1 MFVNAMSDAG
11 KSNNNAATAASGDE
25 EEASTPTTRTTPHT
39 NHNNNNASK
48 NKSKLKSAQN
58 SNEGSGGSGSI
69 DKLSPDQDIYINAA
83 DGLPTEHPT
92 LPREGDV
99 DTDTEEPEVDADS
112 FDDLPTSII
121 VTNIHSEVFASPELK
136 HAMEELFRTFC
147 ESATFQ
153 WLRSFRRLRVNYD
166 NAIAAANA
174 RIKLHQ
180 YEFNKK
186 TVITCYFAQPV
197 TPVNN
202 KNLQPPAPVKQFL
215 ISPPASPPAG
225 WEPREEGEPLVNH
238 DLLAALASL
247 TPGESHEL
255 HPQSEDQPAI
265 IVHTAMLPEGGVGVG
280 TGVAAIQPK
289 APIVQTKCPERA

>member
-1 MFVNAMSDAG
+1 MSASRANTPPSGSTDEAT
-11 KSNNNAATAASGDE
+11 SHNHNNSGE
-25 EEASTPTTRTTPHT
+25 T
-39 NHNNNNASK
+39 NHNHNL
-48 NKSKLKSAQN
+48 KLKSTQN
-58 SNEGSGGSGSI
+58 GDGSSSNE
-69 DKLSPDQDIYINAA
+69 KLSPDQDIYINQA
-83 DGLPTEHPT
+83 DGLPSQHPT
-92 LPREGDV
+92 LPDGDV
-99 DTDTEEPEVDADS
+99 DSESEKEAVDPDS

-121 VTNIHSEVFASPELK
+121 VTNIHSEVFTNPELK
-136 HAMEELFRTFC
+136 QQMEELFRTFC
-147 ESATFQ
+147 DSATFQ

-186 TVITCYFAQPV
+186 TTITCYFAQPV
-197 TPVNN
+197 TPVSN

-225 WEPREEGEPLVNH
+225 WEPREENEPLVNH

-255 HPQSEDQPAI
+255 HPQSEDQPGI
-265 IVHTAMLPEGGVGVG
+265 IVHTAMLPEGAVSAPTLAVG
-280 TGVAAIQPK
+280 AKPA
-289 APIVQTKCPERA
+289 IVQTKCPERA

>member
-1 MFVNAMSDAG
+1 MSDAG
-11 KSNNNAATAASGDE
+11 KSNNNAANSGSAAGEAGDM
-25 EEASTPTTRTTPHT
+25 ASSPTPTPTTTAPRS
-39 NHNNNNASK
+39 NHNNNNS
-48 NKSKLKSAQN
+48 SKLKSTQN
-58 SNEGSGGSGSI
+58 SSGGSGSI

-83 DGLPTEHPT
+83 DGLPSQHPT
-92 LPREGDV
+92 LPPEGDV
-99 DTDTEEPEVDADS
+99 DSETEPEVDADS

-121 VTNIHSEVFASPELK
+121 VTNIHSEVFANPELK
-136 HAMEELFRTFC
+136 HAMEELFRTFS

-225 WEPREEGEPLVNH
+225 WEPREEAEPLVNH

-265 IVHTAMLPEGGVGVG
+265 IVHTAMLPEGAVAGGVS
-280 TGVAAIQPK
+280 ALQPK

>member
-1 MFVNAMSDAG
+1 MSSSSINMQANED
-11 KSNNNAATAASGDE
+11 SL
-25 EEASTPTTRTTPHT
+25 TTSENK
-39 NHNNNNASK
+39 NHSK
-48 NKSKLKSAQN
+48 VSSAQN
-58 SNEGSGGSGSI
+58 SNSESI
-69 DKLSPDQDIYINAA
+69 DKVSPDQDIYINPA
-83 DGLPTEHPT
+83 DGLPSQHPT
-92 LPREGDV
+92 LADGKSGSNS
-99 DTDTEEPEVDADS
+99 EPEIDPDS

-121 VTNIHSEVFASPELK
+121 VTNIHSEVFSDSQLK
-136 HAMEELFRTFC
+136 HQMEDLFRVF
-147 ESATFQ
+147 SDKATFQ

-197 TPVNN
+197 TPVSN

-225 WEPREEGEPLVNH
+225 WEPREENEPLVNH

-255 HPQSEDQPAI
+255 HPQTEDQPAI
-265 IVHTAMLPEGGVGVG
+265 VVHTAKLSESSDILN
-280 TGVAAIQPK
+280 TGSKIQ
-289 APIVQTKCPERA
+289 IVPTKCPERA

>member
-1 MFVNAMSDAG
+1 MSDAA
-11 KSNNNAATAASGDE
+11 KSNNNASAASAAGEAGESGDSP
-25 EEASTPTTRTTPHT
+25 APTTPRG
-39 NHNNNNASK
+39 NHNNNNSSK
-48 NKSKLKSAQN
+48 SSNKLKSTQN
-58 SNEGSGGSGSI
+58 SSGGGSI

-83 DGLPTEHPT
+83 DGLPNQHPS
-92 LPREGDV
+92 LPPEGDV
-99 DTDTEEPEVDADS
+99 ESDTEPEVDPDS

-121 VTNIHSEVFASPELK
+121 VTNIHSEVFADPELK
-136 HAMEELFRTFC
+136 LAMEELFRTFSD
-147 ESATFQ
+147 SATFQ

-265 IVHTAMLPEGGVGVG
+265 IVHTAMVPEGGA
-280 TGVAAIQPK
+280 VAGAPTIQAK

>member
-1 MFVNAMSDAG
+1 M
-11 KSNNNAATAASGDE
+11 T
-25 EEASTPTTRTTPHT
+25 STPPK
-39 NHNNNNASK
+39 NNC
-48 NKSKLKSAQN
+48 KLKSTQN
-58 SNEGSGGSGSI
+58 SSGSTSI
-69 DKLSPDQDIYINAA
+69 DKLSPDQDVFINPT
-83 DGLPTEHPT
+83 DGLPSQHPT
-92 LPREGDV
+92 LPDGEV
-99 DTDTEEPEVDADS
+99 DSEPEVDPDS

-121 VTNIHSEVFASPELK
+121 VTNIHSEVFASPQLK
-136 HAMEELFRTFC
+136 QEMEDLFRTFC

-197 TPVNN
+197 TPVSN

-225 WEPREEGEPLVNH
+225 WEPREENEPLVNH

-265 IVHTAMLPEGGVGVG
+265 IVHTAMLPETNADGGVRPKM
-280 TGVAAIQPK
+280 AI
-289 APIVQTKCPERA
+289 IQTKRPERA

>member
-1 MFVNAMSDAG
+1 MSDAA
-11 KSNNNAATAASGDE
+11 KSNNNASVDAPDPATPNAPAGGAEESSAA
-25 EEASTPTTRTTPHT
+25 TPTTPRG
-39 NHNNNNASK
+39 NHNNNISSNGKSK
-48 NKSKLKSAQN
+48 NKLKSTQN
-58 SNEGSGGSGSI
+58 SSGGGSI
-69 DKLSPDQDIYINAA
+69 DKLSPDQDIFINAA
-83 DGLPTEHPT
+83 DGLPNQHPT
-92 LPREGDV
+92 LPKEGDV
-99 DTDTEEPEVDADS
+99 DSDTEPEVDADS

-121 VTNIHSEVFASPELK
+121 VTNIHSEVFANPELK
-136 HAMEELFRTFC
+136 HSMEELFRTFS

-265 IVHTAMLPEGGVGVG
+265 IVHTAMLAEAGPGLQV
-280 TGVAAIQPK
+280 K

>member
-1 MFVNAMSDAG
+1 MDSD
-11 KSNNNAATAASGDE
+11 T
-25 EEASTPTTRTTPHT
+25 
-39 NHNNNNASK
+39 
-48 NKSKLKSAQN
+48 
-58 SNEGSGGSGSI
+58 
-69 DKLSPDQDIYINAA
+69 
-83 DGLPTEHPT
+83 
-92 LPREGDV
+92 
-99 DTDTEEPEVDADS
+99 EPEVDADS

-121 VTNIHSEVFASPELK
+121 VTNIHSEVFANPELK
-136 HAMEELFRTFC
+136 HAMEELFRTFS

-197 TPVNN
+197 TPVSN

-265 IVHTAMLPEGGVGVG
+265 IVHTAMLPEGPGGPG
-280 TGVAAIQPK
+280 LIPTK

>member
-1 MFVNAMSDAG
+1 MS
-11 KSNNNAATAASGDE
+11 
-25 EEASTPTTRTTPHT
+25 STST
-39 NHNNNNASK
+39 NMQTSDDSVTASK
-48 NKSKLKSAQN
+48 NANDSKVNSAQN
-58 SNEGSGGSGSI
+58 SSSSDSV
-69 DKLSPDQDIYINAA
+69 DKVSPDQDIYINPA
-83 DGLPTEHPT
+83 DGLPSQHPT
-92 LPREGDV
+92 LADGESDNNA
-99 DTDTEEPEVDADS
+99 EPEIDPDS

-121 VTNIHSEVFASPELK
+121 VTNIHSEVFTNPQLK
-136 HAMEELFRTFC
+136 QEMEDLFRMF
-147 ESATFQ
+147 SDKATFQ

-186 TVITCYFAQPV
+186 TIITCYFAQPV
-197 TPVNN
+197 TPVSN

-225 WEPREEGEPLVNH
+225 WEPREENEPLVNH

-265 IVHTAMLPEGGVGVG
+265 IVHTAKLPEPSDILSTGG
-280 TGVAAIQPK
+280 K
-289 APIVQTKCPERA
+289 MPIVPTKCPERA

>member
-1 MFVNAMSDAG
+1 MLSSPSNSPPSSEPKQSDTTSDAHN
-11 KSNNNAATAASGDE
+11 SPQS
-25 EEASTPTTRTTPHT
+25 PHT
-39 NHNNNNASK
+39 NHNHNH
-48 NKSKLKSAQN
+48 NKKLKSACN
-58 SNEGSGGSGSI
+58 STDGGSVE
-69 DKLSPDQDIYINAA
+69 KFSPDQDIFINPA
-83 DGLPTEHPT
+83 DGLPSQHPT
-92 LPREGDV
+92 LPEADI
-99 DTDTEEPEVDADS
+99 DSDAEPEVDPDS

-121 VTNIHSEVFASPELK
+121 VTNIHSEVFTNPQLK
-136 HAMEELFRTFC
+136 QEMEDLFRTFS

-166 NAIAAANA
+166 NAVAAANA

-197 TPVNN
+197 TPVSN

-225 WEPREEGEPLVNH
+225 WEPREENEPLVNH

-247 TPGESHEL
+247 TPGEAHEL
-255 HPQSEDQPAI
+255 HPQSDDQPAI
-265 IVHTAMLPEGGVGVG
+265 IVHTAMLPEAGGPNILSG
-280 TGVAAIQPK
+280 AKQ
-289 APIVQTKCPERA
+289 PIVQTKCPERA

>member
-1 MFVNAMSDAG
+1 MSDAA
-11 KSNNNAATAASGDE
+11 KSNNNASADAPDPATPDATPSAGGAPPDE
-25 EEASTPTTRTTPHT
+25 TNEATPRG
-39 NHNNNNASK
+39 NHNNNNSK
-48 NKSKLKSAQN
+48 SKSSNKLKSTQN
-58 SNEGSGGSGSI
+58 SSGGGSI
-69 DKLSPDQDIYINAA
+69 DKLSPDQDIFINAA
-83 DGLPTEHPT
+83 DGLPNQHPT
-92 LPREGDV
+92 LPKEGDV
-99 DTDTEEPEVDADS
+99 DSDTEPEVDADS

-121 VTNIHSEVFASPELK
+121 VTNIHSEVFANPELK
-136 HAMEELFRTFC
+136 HAMEELFRTFS
-147 ESATFQ
+147 ETATFQ

-180 YEFNKK
+180 YEFNPR

-197 TPVNN
+197 TPVSN

-265 IVHTAMLPEGGVGVG
+265 IVHTAMLAETGSGG
-280 TGVAAIQPK
+280 IQVK

>member
-1 MFVNAMSDAG
+1 MSDEG
-11 KSNNNAATAASGDE
+11 KSNNNAATSASGDDE
-25 EEASTPTTRTTPHT
+25 VGDITPTPASTTTTPHS
-39 NHNNNNASK
+39 NHHNNNNGS
-48 NKSKLKSAQN
+48 NNSKLKSTQN
-58 SNEGSGGSGSI
+58 SSGGSGSI

-83 DGLPTEHPT
+83 DGLPTQHPT
-92 LPREGDV
+92 LPPEGCV
-99 DTDTEEPEVDADS
+99 DSDTEPEADADS

-136 HAMEELFRTFC
+136 HAMEELFRSFC

-197 TPVNN
+197 TPVSN

-265 IVHTAMLPEGGVGVG
+265 IVHTAMVPEGGGS
-280 TGVAAIQPK
+280 GVAELQPK
-289 APIVQTKCPERA
+289 ASIVHTKCPERA

>member
-1 MFVNAMSDAG
+1 MQ
-11 KSNNNAATAASGDE
+11 NNDNTTTTGNKNPSHSKIN
-25 EEASTPTTRTTPHT
+25 ST
-39 NHNNNNASK
+39 
-48 NKSKLKSAQN
+48 QN
-58 SNEGSGGSGSI
+58 SSGSDSM
-69 DKLSPDQDIYINAA
+69 DKVSPDQDIYINPA
-83 DGLPTEHPT
+83 DGLPSQHPT
-92 LPREGDV
+92 LADGECDSNA
-99 DTDTEEPEVDADS
+99 EPEIDPDS

-136 HAMEELFRTFC
+136 QEMENLFRTFS
-147 ESATFQ
+147 ENATFQ

-186 TVITCYFAQPV
+186 TIITCYFAQPV
-197 TPVNN
+197 TPVSN

-225 WEPREEGEPLVNH
+225 WEPREENEPLVNH

-255 HPQSEDQPAI
+255 HPQTEDQPAI
-265 IVHTAMLPEGGVGVG
+265 IVHTARLPDTATDVISAGPKLP
-280 TGVAAIQPK
+280 IQP
-289 APIVQTKCPERA
+289 TKCPERA

>member
-1 MFVNAMSDAG
+1 MSDAA
-11 KSNNNAATAASGDE
+11 KSNNNAAKSSAAADE
-25 EEASTPTTRTTPHT
+25 AVANGSEESTQRSS
-39 NHNNNNASK
+39 HNK
-48 NKSKLKSAQN
+48 NKMKSTQN
-58 SNEGSGGSGSI
+58 SSGGGSSAGGNSI

-83 DGLPTEHPT
+83 DGLPSQHPT
-92 LPREGDV
+92 LPPESAV
-99 DTDTEEPEVDADS
+99 DSDTEPEVDPDS

-121 VTNIHSEVFASPELK
+121 VTNIHSEVFTNPELK
-136 HAMEELFRTFC
+136 HDMEELFRTFSD
-147 ESATFQ
+147 SATFQ

-225 WEPREEGEPLVNH
+225 WEPREEAEPLVNH

-265 IVHTAMLPEGGVGVG
+265 IVHTAMVPEGGTGG
-280 TGVAAIQPK
+280 TGL
-289 APIVQTKCPERA
+289 PIVQTKCPERV

>member
-1 MFVNAMSDAG
+1 MSSH
-11 KSNNNAATAASGDE
+11 SNLQSKD
-25 EEASTPTTRTTPHT
+25 ASTVD
-39 NHNNNNASK
+39 NKFK
-48 NKSKLKSAQN
+48 NRSKLNSTQN
-58 SNEGSGGSGSI
+58 SSGSESI
-69 DKLSPDQDIYINAA
+69 DKISPDQDIYINPA
-83 DGLPTEHPT
+83 DGLPSQHPT
-92 LPREGDV
+92 LADSEIDSN
-99 DTDTEEPEVDADS
+99 TEPEIDPDS

-121 VTNIHSEVFASPELK
+121 VTNIHSEVFASPQLK
-136 HAMEELFRTFC
+136 QEMEDLFRMFS
-147 ESATFQ
+147 ENATFQ

-166 NAIAAANA
+166 NAVAAANA

-197 TPVNN
+197 TPVSNI
-202 KNLQPPAPVKQFL
+202 NLQPPAPVKQFL

-225 WEPREEGEPLVNH
+225 WEPREENEPLVNH

-265 IVHTAMLPEGGVGVG
+265 IVHTARLPDTATTDVINSGS
-280 TGVAAIQPK
+280 K
-289 APIVQTKCPERA
+289 LPIIPTKCPERA

>member
-1 MFVNAMSDAG
+1 MSSPNVENIENTTEKIVNQR
-11 KSNNNAATAASGDE
+11 KTH
-25 EEASTPTTRTTPHT
+25 STQD
-39 NHNNNNASK
+39 S
-48 NKSKLKSAQN
+48 
-58 SNEGSGGSGSI
+58 SGSESM
-69 DKLSPDQDIYINAA
+69 DKVSPEQDIYINPA
-83 DGLPTEHPT
+83 DGLPSQHPT
-92 LPREGDV
+92 LADGEIDSNS
-99 DTDTEEPEVDADS
+99 EPDIDPDS

-121 VTNIHSEVFASPELK
+121 VTNIHSEVFASTQLK
-136 HAMEELFRTFC
+136 QEMEDLFRTFS
-147 ESATFQ
+147 EHATFQ
-153 WLRSFRRLRVNYD
+153 WLRSFKRLRVNYD

-197 TPVNN
+197 TPVSN

-225 WEPREEGEPLVNH
+225 WEPREENEPLVNH

-255 HPQSEDQPAI
+255 HPQSDDQPAI
-265 IVHTAMLPEGGVGVG
+265 IVHTAKLPETAVD
-280 TGVAAIQPK
+280 AINKESKLQ
-289 APIVQTKCPERA
+289 IVQTKCPERT

>member
-1 MFVNAMSDAG
+1 MYEMHFATTSLMS
-11 KSNNNAATAASGDE
+11 
-25 EEASTPTTRTTPHT
+25 STST
-39 NHNNNNASK
+39 NMQTNDDDSFTASK
-48 NKSKLKSAQN
+48 IANHSKVNSAQK
-58 SNEGSGGSGSI
+58 SSSSDSV
-69 DKLSPDQDIYINAA
+69 DKVSPDQDIYINPA
-83 DGLPTEHPT
+83 DGLPSQHPT
-92 LPREGDV
+92 LADGESY
-99 DTDTEEPEVDADS
+99 TAEPEIDPDS

-121 VTNIHSEVFASPELK
+121 VTNIHSEVFANPQLK
-136 HAMEELFRTFC
+136 QEMEDLFRMF
-147 ESATFQ
+147 SDKATFQ

-186 TVITCYFAQPV
+186 TIITCYFAQPV
-197 TPVNN
+197 TPVSN

-225 WEPREEGEPLVNH
+225 WEPREENEPLVNH

-265 IVHTAMLPEGGVGVG
+265 VVHTAKLPEPSDILSTSGK
-280 TGVAAIQPK
+280 I
-289 APIVQTKCPERA
+289 PIVPTKCPERA

>member
-1 MFVNAMSDAG
+1 MSDAA
-11 KSNNNAATAASGDE
+11 KSNNNAAKS
-25 EEASTPTTRTTPHT
+25 
-39 NHNNNNASK
+39 NASSDPAVANGSGESTQRSSHNK
-48 NKSKLKSAQN
+48 NKMKSTHN
-58 SNEGSGGSGSI
+58 SSGGGSSAGGNSI

-83 DGLPTEHPT
+83 DGLPSQHPT
-92 LPREGDV
+92 LPPEGDV
-99 DTDTEEPEVDADS
+99 DSDTEPEVDPDS

-121 VTNIHSEVFASPELK
+121 VTNIHSEVFTNPELK
-136 HAMEELFRTFC
+136 HDMEELFRTFSD
-147 ESATFQ
+147 SATFQ

-225 WEPREEGEPLVNH
+225 WEPREEAEPLVNH

-265 IVHTAMLPEGGVGVG
+265 IVHTAMVPEGG
-280 TGVAAIQPK
+280 TGPGL
-289 APIVQTKCPERA
+289 PIVQTKCPERV

>member
-1 MFVNAMSDAG
+1 MS
-11 KSNNNAATAASGDE
+11 
-25 EEASTPTTRTTPHT
+25 STPPNTQSNDENLSSANSIQNQR
-39 NHNNNNASK
+39 NICHN
-48 NKSKLKSAQN
+48 KLKSTQN
-58 SNEGSGGSGSI
+58 SSGSGSV
-69 DKLSPDQDIYINAA
+69 DKHSPDQDIFINPT
-83 DGLPTEHPT
+83 DGLPGQHPT
-92 LPREGDV
+92 MPDGEV
-99 DTDTEEPEVDADS
+99 DNNAEPEVDPDS

-121 VTNIHSEVFASPELK
+121 VTNIHSEVFACPQLK
-136 HAMEELFRTFC
+136 QEMEELFRMFS

-197 TPVNN
+197 TPVSN

-225 WEPREEGEPLVNH
+225 WEPREENEPLVNH

-255 HPQSEDQPAI
+255 HPQTEDQPAI
-265 IVHTAMLPEGGVGVG
+265 IVHTARLPEAAADALS
-280 TGVAAIQPK
+280 TGSK
-289 APIVQTKCPERA
+289 LPIVQTKCPERA